1 MRDRA
6 IALALGACALAGCA
20 STADY
25 EPPRLSLPGE
35 WAADGAGRAATE
47 IPYRWWTL
55 FRDATLDRLVDEALA
70 HNTDLALAAARVDE
84 ARALLD
90 VGEAELWPA
99 VDATAQ
105 RSRGRLSE
113 RTDTP
118 LPPGTPLT
126 STNNRAVLNVSY
138 EVDLFG
144 RLRSATAAARAQLL
158 ASRAAQET
166 VRIGIAADVARG
178 YYGLIAL
185 DSQVAATRRSLELR
199 ARDLELQRI
208 RYKAGLI
215 GDFQLRQ
222 REAEVAAAR
231 AQLPALE
238 RDRAAQELAL
248 AVLLGRAP
256 RALLEDGVAR
266 AAENEAMPPD
276 VVPEGLPSEL
286 LLRRPD
292 LVQAEQQLV
301 AANAQLAAARA
312 AFFPRIPLTGFI
324 GGESASLSD
333 LFTGPARIWEVGAAV
348 VQPIFQGGRL
358 SGERDAASARE
369 RQALAQYRRAVQ
381 SAFVEVRQAV
391 ITQDRAREIYEAE
404 GERMTALADTLRL
417 ARIRYDNGLASQLEV
432 LDAERSLLQAELN
445 RIAALRD
452 RRSAVVDLIR
462 ALGGGWPGIAAPP
475 PATSAA
481 SPE

>member
-1 MRDRA
+1 MAEHRIA
-6 IALALGACALAGCA
+6 MALAASVAAGCV
-20 STADY
+20 SMADY
-25 EPPRLSLPGE
+25 ERPGLELPAQWPAAAPAAAAAEIGE
-35 WAADGAGRAATE
+35 
-47 IPYRWWTL
+47 RWWTL
-55 FRDATLDRLVDEALA
+55 FNDVALDRLVDEALA
-70 HNTDLALAAARVDE
+70 RNADLAAAAARVDE
-84 ARALLD
+84 ARALVD
-90 VGEAELWPA
+90 VSESELWPA
-99 VDATAQ
+99 VDAGVE
-105 RSRGRLSE
+105 RSRTRFSE

-118 LPPGTPLT
+118 LPPGAPIT
-126 STNNRAVLNVSY
+126 STSNRATLNVSY

-158 ASRAAQET
+158 ATRAAQET
-166 VRIGIAADVARG
+166 VRIGLTAEVVRG
-178 YYGLIAL
+178 YYGLVAL

-199 ARDLELQRI
+199 TRDLELQRI

-238 RDRAAQELAL
+238 RDRAVQELAL

-256 RALLEDGVAR
+256 RAIIEENVTR
-266 AAENEAMPPD
+266 VAENEALPPV

-292 LVQAEQQLV
+292 LVQAEQQLI
-301 AANAQLAAARA
+301 AANAEVAAARA
-312 AFFPRIPLTGFI
+312 AFFPRIPLTGYV

-333 LFTGPARIWEVGAAV
+333 LFTGPARIWQTTAAV

-358 SGERDAASARE
+358 RGERDAARARE
-369 RQALAQYRRAVQ
+369 HQSLAQYRGAVQ
-381 SAFVEVRQAV
+381 SAFLEVRQAV

-404 GERMTALADTLRL
+404 GERMGALAETLRL

-432 LDAERSLLQAELN
+432 LDAERNLLQAELN
-445 RIAALRD
+445 RIIALRD
-452 RRSAVVDLIR
+452 RRVAVTDLIR
-462 ALGGGWPGIAAPP
+462 ALGGGWTGVAK
-475 PATSAA
+475 AA
-481 SPE
+481 SPAASK